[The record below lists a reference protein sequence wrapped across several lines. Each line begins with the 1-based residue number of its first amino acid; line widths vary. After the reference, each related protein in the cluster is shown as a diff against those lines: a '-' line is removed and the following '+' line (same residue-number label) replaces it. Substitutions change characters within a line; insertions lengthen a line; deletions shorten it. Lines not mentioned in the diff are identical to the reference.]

1 MCIRDSSGSEFRVNT
16 YTSGEQTHP
25 AVASLSDGGFVITWQ
40 DSTSQDSDDTSG
52 YGIRGQRYGSDGEV
66 RGDEFS
72 VNTWTGGNQ
81 YEVDVTGLDNGQFV
95 VTWGD
100 ETTDANRPGTD
111 TSGWGV
117 FGQVFTTSNVE
128 GEDAVSKSG
137 DQFQINSTTNST
149 QNDAYVVTL
158 TNGNFVAVWYNG
170 NNYDIRSQFF
180 NSDFTK
186 VGGEIE
192 FYP

>member
-1 MCIRDSSGSEFRVNT
+1 MRGQLYNASGVAQGPEVLINTQTYNDQTGPEVTALADGGYVVTWHSRYQDTGSSDYGIYGQRYDANGTPSGSEFRVNT

-40 DSTSQDSDDTSG
+40 DNTSQDSDDTSG

-66 RGDEFS
+66 RGDEFP
-72 VNTWTGGNQ
+72 VNTWTSGNQ

-117 FGQVFTTSNVE
+117 FECLPPAS
-128 GEDAVSKSG
+128 
-137 DQFQINSTTNST
+137 
-149 QNDAYVVTL
+149 
-158 TNGNFVAVWYNG
+158 
-170 NNYDIRSQFF
+170 
-180 NSDFTK
+180 
-186 VGGEIE
+186 
-192 FYP
+192 